1 VDEQIRTRAYFKWLS
16 RPDHGRASAFDDWL
30 AAEEEELA
38 ISLAATANAASAD
51 SAFTYTQDDLWFGST
66 QLADLFGLLRPTLR
80 RRRAQSRL
88 LAMIEEYQD
97 YLTSSSTVSDTEAVR
112 IGGHAL
118 RIWRLLSSL
127 GILIGDD
134 LSLTQSNSVRKEL
147 KDIFSESLIAFQT
160 SEFNLYSAASIRLY
174 TGLEV
179 FFIDEGKEASPD
191 LEVRNLAYV
200 ECKDVQST
208 SRDNLGMALEDNLGK
223 ALRQLHEAQESRRLP
238 GTGIC
243 IDLPI
248 GSLPLANSEWEV
260 IRHIL
265 SSSEGPDF
273 VWISSSGLVATKTH
287 VGSPVATCLVW
298 RQSGEHLFHSLL
310 RYLGRSSFKMHSDH
324 FEHIFHPPEPLV
336 NPVNDRSTGE

>member
-1 VDEQIRTRAYFKWLS
+1 MERMDERIRTRAYFRWLAQS
-16 RPDHGRASAFDDWL
+16 DHGQPSAIEDWL

-38 ISLAATANAASAD
+38 VSLAATTKAASAS
-51 SAFTYTQDDLWFGST
+51 SAFTYTQDDLWFGSA
-66 QLADLFGLLRPTLR
+66 QLADLFELLRPTLR
-80 RRRAQSRL
+80 RRRAQSQL

-97 YLTSSSTVSDTEAVR
+97 YLTSSNLVSDTEAVR

-118 RIWRLLSSL
+118 RIGRLLSSL
-127 GILIGDD
+127 VILVGDD

-147 KDIFSESLIAFQT
+147 KDIFSESLLAFQT

-179 FFIDEGKEASPD
+179 SFIDEGKQTSPD

-200 ECKDVQST
+200 ECKDVQT
-208 SRDNLGMALEDNLGK
+208 TTRDNIGKALEDNLEK

-238 GTGIC
+238 GSGIC
-243 IDLPI
+243 IDLPL
-248 GSLPLANSEWEV
+248 GSLPLADSEWEV
-260 IRHIL
+260 IRRIL
-265 SSSEGPDF
+265 SRSEGPDF

-298 RQSGEHLFHSLL
+298 RQSGEHLFDGFL
-310 RYLGRSSFKMHSDH
+310 RHFGRSSFKMHPDY
-324 FEHIFHPPEPLV
+324 FEHIFHPRPIREL
-336 NPVNDRSTGE
+336 DQR